1 MKQKDLSCPNIL
13 LRISKDNLADLST
26 HFDITTKKSTVTTTT
41 KLNILTANFEFLEAK
56 EDDIIGKSLT
66 RFIDPPDDIMQE
78 SIVTVRKSNGET
90 FKAVAKIQ
98 EKFVD
103 NNCVYVWDIEEI
115 VEQQCTLIIENP
127 LSVIIPKLDATDI
140 FEEITLFK
148 YFCGKDKNLFPLSAK
163 IEKVHEQ
170 YSVTLTSMP
179 TIAGLVTVSQQG
191 FIDCVND
198 QLSKALIGRSKDDLI
213 GIDIT
218 DIIPTF
224 WGFIKDME
232 WELREMN
239 QKEPFIHS
247 PRCQLADY
255 DPSSCAHS
263 PSSSRNSC
271 VQCTSKPRLVNLR
284 HRDGSLLPVSIQGRI
299 WKPSNAEDPLYAIWL
314 NFSKEEAPLI
324 ETLAVETTTDY
335 KTNKEQFPLASPDLI
350 PNISKKQVKPIFT
363 KHKIEDF
370 EVIKALGEGAHSYVK
385 LCSLKSDPTF
395 PLVMKYIVRT
405 RILTFHRSETLG
417 RVPTEIAVLHD
428 LKEKSPLLPNMLH
441 FFYDDFFYFLITEY
455 TDSTDLFEYI
465 ESSNLAE
472 NSIKRIYK
480 QVLEAIGIIHSM
492 DIVHRDLKDENILID
507 KNENIQLI
515 DFGSSAYCSSGPF
528 TTFYGTSLYS
538 PPETLLGH
546 PYEGKPQDMWQ
557 LGILLYAMIYKDTPF
572 YTHQEILKNE
582 LVLPYELSNECTS
595 LLRSLLNSDIT
606 ARITIDQ
613 ALTHPWMK

>member
-1 MKQKDLSCPNIL
+1 
-13 LRISKDNLADLST
+13 
-26 HFDITTKKSTVTTTT
+26 
-41 KLNILTANFEFLEAK
+41 
-56 EDDIIGKSLT
+56 
-66 RFIDPPDDIMQE
+66 
-78 SIVTVRKSNGET
+78 
-90 FKAVAKIQ
+90 
-98 EKFVD
+98 
-103 NNCVYVWDIEEI
+103 
-115 VEQQCTLIIENP
+115 
-127 LSVIIPKLDATDI
+127 
-140 FEEITLFK
+140 
-148 YFCGKDKNLFPLSAK
+148 
-163 IEKVHEQ
+163 
-170 YSVTLTSMP
+170 MP

-198 QLSKALIGRSKDDLI
+198 QLSKALIGRSQDDLI

-335 KTNKEQFPLASPDLI
+335 KTNKEQFPLASPGLI

-385 LCSLKSDPTF
+385 LCSLKSDPT
-395 PLVMKYIVRT
+395 VIIINHT
-405 RILTFHRSETLG
+405 
-417 RVPTEIAVLHD
+417 VLHD

-455 TDSTDLFEYI
+455 TNSTDLFEYI

-492 DIVHRDLKDENILID
+492 DIVHRDLKV
-507 KNENIQLI
+507 
-515 DFGSSAYCSSGPF
+515 
-528 TTFYGTSLYS
+528 
-538 PPETLLGH
+538 TL
-546 PYEGKPQDMWQ
+546 PNRRM
-557 LGILLYAMIYKDTPF
+557 
-572 YTHQEILKNE
+572 
-582 LVLPYELSNECTS
+582 
-595 LLRSLLNSDIT
+595 
-606 ARITIDQ
+606 RIF
-613 ALTHPWMK
+613 